1 MDTNNDQPPS
11 SDPGHR
17 TTIPI
22 AQINP
27 DLNWLSES
35 SIRATVTLVWPYSSS
50 TKAFSFLLAEPDF
63 RLRRSNG
70 QVKVV
75 FHGPV
80 AEKVAETRVGI
91 GDELVLSLA
100 GSRLDKNETATQTP
114 GRYVAWDVHFDDR
127 VHLEISRSS
136 NHYATVKVDPPVEPA
151 PRIEEEPAPPVTPV
165 PSRIRPEEPVVT
177 SGLGSW
183 TSPAFFQRSRASF
196 GVDSRLDP
204 FAEDDGFIPG
214 KGRKRPRFS
223 MRSSE
228 WRLIDEPANP
238 DEKGSPVDWIQELED
253 EIESEPEPEQP
264 EPESEVDKEGTAAIV
279 GTPQETPIKTGLSP
293 SAEAI
298 PTTTTS
304 MTVDRPTPEPSAD
317 VEQPVQQDAARA
329 AEVRR
334 EAYEKEFYVNG
345 LHTLMDTPRLLPIP
359 SPGLPVPSPLVS
371 ADNRQGYFSS
381 AAAIIAQ
388 TSAPQQST
396 TATQHESTRVEDI
409 AEMRTE
415 VTQTETIGA
424 SVAQTTHE
432 SAPISHYETAPEGPI
447 TTGPRD
453 SIAEDEVQLDEGHE
467 TAATHVY
474 QDEPSPSPNMEAPV
488 EEEPYIEHIAIQPP
502 EDVEMED
509 AQQVLADK
517 QHESEEEDDE
527 DSQEEESDE
536 ESGIEEIEDES
547 ENEGEEDDEED
558 EEEEEEGE
566 EEDLADQAVDM
577 QSREVHIEQY
587 ATDGTEGPNKTAQ
600 SQAKAYSESK
610 GQRHHVEE
618 CEEDIE
624 DEIEDEE
631 DEEMDDEEASEGDY
645 ESENVY
651 EDDDEDVESESE
663 SDGQYQARPPQK
675 STQPEIIVLD
685 SDDEDEQPDASFQAQ
700 TRAPSTTQG
709 QPATNQEQSDDE
721 SHTKREEDDW
731 TSDAQEQMEGDDEVM
746 AEGEYDDER
755 SHYIE
760 EDDSDEDKEA
770 PAEEETVKNGDQD
783 HYVEG
788 DDEDDYSGDEEELA
802 EVESARGDEQCLYV
816 EDDDDDDDD
825 DDEEEEGSAEDDAM
839 RDKER
844 ADQIEIVER
853 TRRVENE
860 QVAEP
865 ASGQQEQ
872 GSLAENKDE
881 QYEQER
887 DEQED
892 EATTSAEYEIA
903 TRPNIG
909 EEPPA
914 GKHHGET
921 HVTEELLQ
929 YSEQDLHEHPPTH
942 TPQETTSEATSYQSE
957 TIRDDAGSNGRQQEV
972 QETSEVRIEGPS
984 TTAELDQ
991 DKDSGL
997 WYDGARSPRIG
1008 HDTTTIT
1015 AKTLEPSDLSL
1026 HDRQADDTVETE
1038 YSHQISVDHSE
1049 DEKAITSQE
1058 HAPSREQA
1066 EIFAGGDEAMVEAPD
1081 VPQANNVLPTTEQGP
1096 RSRSAS
1102 ISEHEWAE
1110 ANEYRVDEGVRAQEE
1125 QEPRSPSASI
1135 SRHEWVEAN
1144 EYAADEAQEA
1154 ADEETALQLQLQDE
1168 TRIRESIE
1176 ESDSYTQHPGPDRR
1190 YPGLRSKHAY
1200 YVPLASLID
1209 HFDALVDTISVV
1221 SETSPIIHSASGKKD
1236 YSLTLYLTD
1245 PSMVGTTLTTQIFR
1259 PYLEALPSLSDGDVI
1274 LLRNFKVKSFN
1285 HHMMLVSVDTSAWA
1299 VFSPSQDEAQ
1309 MTGPPVEYDDEE
1321 RTHVSYLRSWYQS
1334 DGAAMVADNQLQASI
1349 VEASREMTPMSSVA
1363 ASDTASL
1370 DDFPG
1375 RDGRRDS
1382 TRRDRRGRRSYRRI
1396 TIHELRDGRRYT
1408 EIGSPSDPESIHEL
1422 RDGTV
1427 YAHL

>member
-1 MDTNNDQPPS
+1 M
-11 SDPGHR
+11 
-17 TTIPI
+17 
-22 AQINP
+22 
-27 DLNWLSES
+27 
-35 SIRATVTLVWPYSSS
+35 
-50 TKAFSFLLAEPDF
+50 
-63 RLRRSNG
+63 
-70 QVKVV
+70 
-75 FHGPV
+75 
-80 AEKVAETRVGI
+80 
-91 GDELVLSLA
+91 
-100 GSRLDKNETATQTP
+100 
-114 GRYVAWDVHFDDR
+114 
-127 VHLEISRSS
+127 
-136 NHYATVKVDPPVEPA
+136 KVDSPVELA
-151 PRIEEEPAPPVTPV
+151 PRIEEPAPPVTPV

-177 SGLGSW
+177 GGLGSW
-183 TSPAFFQRSRASF
+183 TSPAFSQRSRASF

-228 WRLIDEPANP
+228 WRLIDEPASP
-238 DEKGSPVDWIQELED
+238 DEKGSPVDWTQELED
-253 EIESEPEPEQP
+253 EIESESEPEQP

-279 GTPQETPIKTGLSP
+279 GTPQETPIKTVLSP
-293 SAEAI
+293 TAEAI

-304 MTVDRPTPEPSAD
+304 ITVNRPTPEPTTD
-317 VEQPVQQDAARA
+317 VEQPVQQYAARA

-334 EAYEKEFYVNG
+334 EAYEKEFHVNG
-345 LHTLMDTPRLLPIP
+345 LHVPMDTPRLLPIP

-381 AAAIIAQ
+381 ASAIIAQ

-396 TATQHESTRVEDI
+396 IATQHESTRVEDA

-415 VTQTETIGA
+415 VTQTETIGT

-432 SAPISHYETAPEGPI
+432 STQISHYVTAPEGPI
-447 TTGPRD
+447 TTKPGD

-467 TAATHVY
+467 TVATHVY
-474 QDEPSPSPNMEAPV
+474 QDEPSSSPNMEAPV
-488 EEEPYIEHIAIQPP
+488 EEEPYIEHIAIQQP
-502 EDVEMED
+502 EDVQMED
-509 AQQVLADK
+509 AQQVLADE

-536 ESGIEEIEDES
+536 ESGIGEIEDES
-547 ENEGEEDDEED
+547 ENEGEDD
-558 EEEEEEGE
+558 EEEEEGE
-566 EEDLADQAVDM
+566 EKDLADQAVDM
-577 QSREVHIEQY
+577 QSREMHIEQY
-587 ATDGTEGPNKTAQ
+587 ATDGTEGPDKTAQ
-600 SQAKAYSESK
+600 SQAKAYSDLK

-618 CEEDIE
+618 DEEDIE

-651 EDDDEDVESESE
+651 EDDEDVESESE

-700 TRAPSTTQG
+700 TRAPPTTQG
-709 QPATNQEQSDDE
+709 QPATNQEQSIDE

-731 TSDAQEQMEGDDEVM
+731 TSDAQEQIEGDHEVM

-760 EDDSDEDKEA
+760 EGDSGE
-770 PAEEETVKNGDQD
+770 
-783 HYVEG
+783 
-788 DDEDDYSGDEEELA
+788 DEEALA
-802 EVESARGDEQCLYV
+802 EVESARDDEQCLHV
-816 EDDDDDDDD
+816 EDDD
-825 DDEEEEGSAEDDAM
+825 DDAM
-839 RDKER
+839 RDKEWP
-844 ADQIEIVER
+844 DQIEIVER
-853 TRRVENE
+853 TRRIENE
-860 QVAEP
+860 QVAEL

-887 DEQED
+887 DEQGG

-903 TRPNIG
+903 TRPNVG
-909 EEPPA
+909 KQPPA

-929 YSEQDLHEHPPTH
+929 HSEQDLHEHPPTH
-942 TPQETTSEATSYQSE
+942 TPQETTPEAASHQSE
-957 TIRDDAGSNGRQQEV
+957 TIRDDAGSNGRQEEV
-972 QETSEVRIEGPS
+972 QDTGEVRIEGTS
-984 TTAELDQ
+984 TIAELDQ

-1008 HDTTTIT
+1008 HYTTTIT
-1015 AKTLEPSDLSL
+1015 AKTLETSDLSL

-1049 DEKAITSQE
+1049 NEKAITSQE
-1058 HAPSREQA
+1058 DAPSHEQA
-1066 EIFAGGDEAMVEAPD
+1066 EIFAEGDEAMVEAPD
-1081 VPQANNVLPTTEQGP
+1081 VPEANNVLPTTEQGP

-1110 ANEYRVDEGVRAQEE
+1110 ANEYRVDEDVRAQEG

-1135 SRHEWVEAN
+1135 SQHEWVEAN

-1154 ADEETALQLQLQDE
+1154 ADKETSLQIQLQDE

-1176 ESDSYTQHPGPDRR
+1176 ELDSYTQRPSPDRR

-1209 HFDALVDTISVV
+1209 HFDAPVDTISVV

-1309 MTGPPVEYDDEE
+1309 MTGPSAEYDDEE

-1349 VEASREMTPMSSVA
+1349 VEASREITPMSSVA